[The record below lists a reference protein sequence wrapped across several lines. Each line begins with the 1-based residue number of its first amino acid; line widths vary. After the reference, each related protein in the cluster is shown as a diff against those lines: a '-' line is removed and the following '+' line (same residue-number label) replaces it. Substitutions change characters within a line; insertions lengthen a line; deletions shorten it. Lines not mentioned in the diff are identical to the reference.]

1 MRRLTACI
9 ALLVLSLPLA
19 AKDEIYRWVD
29 AEGVVHYG
37 SKPPQKDA
45 KPAELPPLQTYKAG
59 SAPPSATSGPAAATP
74 PPASRAVTDFTLQI
88 GAPVDGETFRDPQ
101 GIVPV
106 SVMVSPALPDGVAY
120 VFYLDGVAQNRLPWA
135 AGSYTFTEVERGE
148 HSISVAAVAKDG
160 AELKRSAPVRIF
172 QMPPIAPPPAPKK
185 GG

>member
-1 MRRLTACI
+1 MRRLLPCL

-37 SKPPQKDA
+37 AKPPKKDA

-59 SAPPSATSGPAAATP
+59 SAPVSSAAGVASAAPPPRAAAGV
-74 PPASRAVTDFTLQI
+74 AFELSI
-88 GAPVDGETFRDPQ
+88 GAPVEGETFRDPQ
-101 GIVPV
+101 GIVPITV
-106 SVMVSPALPDGVAY
+106 QATPALPDGVAY
-120 VFYLDGVAQNRLPWA
+120 VFYLDGVAQNRSPWA
-135 AGSYTFTEVERGE
+135 AASYTLTEVERGE

-160 AELKRSAPVRIF
+160 TELKRSAPVRIY
-172 QMPPIAPPPAPKK
+172 QMPPTAPQGAPKK